1 MEPSHG
7 NSSSWAAWTGPKEID
22 GIRLT
27 MTCNAC
33 PEQYE
38 AFKEGKQVGYL
49 RLRHGHFTV
58 QCPLEGNEL
67 VYEAH
72 PEGDGMFEPEER
84 EKYLE
89 EAAKAISAWLAKPR

>member
-1 MEPSHG
+1 
-7 NSSSWAAWTGPKEID
+7 
-22 GIRLT
+22 

-33 PEQYE
+33 PEEYE

-72 PEGDGMFEPEER
+72 PEDDGMSEER
-84 EKYLE
+84 QKYLE

>member
-1 MEPSHG
+1 M
-7 NSSSWAAWTGPKEID
+7 
-22 GIRLT
+22 
-27 MTCNAC
+27 
-33 PEQYE
+33 
-38 AFKEGKQVGYL
+38 
-49 RLRHGHFTV
+49 

-84 EKYLE
+84 QKYLE